1 MVKIRD
7 LPEEVLVLIFSYL
20 KLRERKTA
28 ARVSRQWHRLAF
40 TDRPMRTIVLHVVD
54 YLNQK
59 ERKILLKSNRCYR
72 NLTLEWT
79 EASSVPFLLEV
90 LDKFGTE
97 LHSLKLATY
106 VVTPPILVR
115 FLLKAPSLRQLMV
128 EGSVCNEDCDMV
140 LPVFKGIRA
149 LEMTQRGFE
158 SELCDVIPAL
168 FPNLV
173 SLDLVGAEDAAID
186 LIGFYGK
193 QLKFLHV
200 LLEFSQFQRF
210 SNLNCLT
217 GLERMHVFW
226 PQPSD
231 FRQVFSV
238 FEQMDAIQSAS
249 LTGPV
254 NEATFD
260 LICRRWKNITSL
272 CVNVQSLKAASF
284 RNIAAFK
291 KLKVLKLQ
299 GSIRDSNFL
308 KDVQLPTVTHLVL
321 DGISTNCGFYN
332 HMSTFV
338 PNVWMLKIYDHTFEN
353 AQLRLITKTMTSLRV
368 LSLDYCYQIKDEGFQ
383 LLNNLTNLLELRC
396 WSISISENAFIRFPK
411 CPNLRTF
418 SVGGSGWVPY
428 ITNKTVLDIPKAF
441 PHLRELHVVDCFK
454 VDEDTIYTL
463 QESMRK
469 CAVVRLEKPELDRE
483 VEAVWGWNH
492 CDK

>member
-7 LPEEVLVLIFSYL
+7 LPEEVLILIFSYL
-20 KLRERKTA
+20 KLRERKIA
-28 ARVSRQWHRLAF
+28 SRVSQQWNRLAF
-40 TDRPMRTIVLHVVD
+40 TDRPMRAVVLHVVD
-54 YLNQK
+54 YLNAK

-79 EASSVPFLLEV
+79 EASSVPFLV
-90 LDKFGTE
+90 DVVDKFGEE

-115 FLLKAPSLRQLMV
+115 FLLKAPNLRQLIV

-140 LPVFKGIRA
+140 LPAFGQLKA

-158 SELCDVIPAL
+158 SELREVIPKL
-168 FPNLV
+168 FPSVV

-186 LIGFYGK
+186 LIASYGN
-193 QLKFLHV
+193 QLRGLHV
-200 LLEFSQFQRF
+200 LLEFSQFRRF
-210 SNLNCLT
+210 SNLNCLN
-217 GLERMHVFW
+217 GLERMHVSW

-238 FEQMDAIQSAS
+238 FEQMEAIQCAS

-260 LICRRWKNITSL
+260 LICRRWKNLTSL

-284 RNIAAFK
+284 KTITALK

-299 GSIRDSNFL
+299 GSIRDNNFL
-308 KDVQLPTVTHLVL
+308 KDIELPSVTHLML
-321 DGISTNCGFYN
+321 DGISTNNGFYN

-368 LSLDYCYQIKDEGFQ
+368 LALDYCYQIKDEGFQ
-383 LLNNLTNLLELRC
+383 LLNNLTKLLELRC

-418 SVGGSGWVPY
+418 SVGGSGW

-441 PHLRELHVVDCFK
+441 PNLKELHVVDCFK

-463 QESMRK
+463 QERMRK
-469 CAVVRLEKPELDRE
+469 CAVVRLDKPEIDRDM
-483 VEAVWGWNH
+483 EAVWNWN
-492 CDK
+492 

>member
-1 MVKIRD
+1 MVKIKD
-7 LPEEVLVLIFSYL
+7 LPEEVLILIFSYL
-20 KLRERKTA
+20 KLRERKIA
-28 ARVSRQWHRLAF
+28 ARVSRQWNRLTF
-40 TDRPMRTIVLHVVD
+40 IDRPMRAVVLHVVD

-72 NLTLEWT
+72 NLSLEWT
-79 EASSVPFLLEV
+79 EASSVPFLIEV
-90 LDKFGTE
+90 IDKFGEE
-97 LHSLKLATY
+97 LHSLKLSTY
-106 VVTPPILVR
+106 VITPPILVG
-115 FLLKAPSLRQLMV
+115 FLLKAPNLRQLIV
-128 EGSVCNEDCDMV
+128 EGSVCNEDFVMA
-140 LPVFKGIRA
+140 LPAFKQIKA

-158 SELCDVIPAL
+158 SELCDVIPRM
-168 FPNLV
+168 FPSLV

-186 LIGFYGK
+186 LIISYGK
-193 QLKFLHV
+193 QLKYLHV
-200 LLEFSQFQRF
+200 LLEFSQFRRF
-210 SNLNCLT
+210 SNLNCLA
-217 GLERMHVFW
+217 GLERMHVSW

-238 FEQMDAIQSAS
+238 FEQMESIRSAS

-260 LICRRWKNITSL
+260 LICSRWKNITSL

-284 RNIAAFK
+284 SNITAFR
-291 KLKVLKLQ
+291 KLKILKLQ
-299 GSIRDSNFL
+299 GSIRDNNFL
-308 KDVQLPTVTHLVL
+308 KDIQLPTVTHLIL
-321 DGISTNCGFYN
+321 DGISTNNGFYN

-338 PNVWMLKIYDHTFEN
+338 PNLWMLKIYDHTFEN

-418 SVGGSGWVPY
+418 SVGGSGW
-428 ITNKTVLDIPKAF
+428 ITNKTVLDIPTAF
-441 PHLRELHVVDCFK
+441 PNLRELQVVDCFK

-463 QESMRK
+463 QERMRK
-469 CAVVRLEKPELDRE
+469 CAVVRLAKPDLDRE
-483 VEAVWGWNH
+483 LEAVWGWND